1 MSVKHGFKAQR
12 FKMSAFE
19 NKSQKF
25 GTSKNSQGTSHS
37 PLKSEIRGLLQR
49 IISQKKEKKIRL
61 RTKYKSLPVKMQE
74 PRLVKRTDGYIVT
87 MNDVHKP
94 E

>member
-1 MSVKHGFKAQR
+1 MGPR
-12 FKMSAFE
+12 FTSLKSLHFE
-19 NKSQKF
+19 NKYQKF
-25 GTSKNSQGTSHS
+25 GTSKESQVTSHS

-61 RTKYKSLPVKMQE
+61 RTRYKSLPVKIQE
-74 PRLVKRTDGYIVT
+74 PRLGERTDGYIVT